1 VLAAA
6 AEGGATRGTK
16 SSSTASRSA
25 DIQLVH
31 LLHATGL
38 LLQIITLYRLS
49 FTESVIISE

>member
-1 VLAAA
+1 MLAAA